1 MIKTPYKNETDCHTI
16 CEIANHQA
24 RYLPFF
30 FVGQQSVYLLN
41 DLDLVFVANEE
52 LRVYTHT
59 HTHICR
65 GERDFCFL
73 LLFVA
78 NEELR
83 VHTVQT
89 ALAF

>member
-16 CEIANHQA
+16 CEISNHQA

-52 LRVYTHT
+52 LRVCTHT
-59 HTHICR
+59 CTYI
-65 GERDFCFL
+65 
-73 LLFVA
+73 
-78 NEELR
+78 
-83 VHTVQT
+83 
-89 ALAF
+89 